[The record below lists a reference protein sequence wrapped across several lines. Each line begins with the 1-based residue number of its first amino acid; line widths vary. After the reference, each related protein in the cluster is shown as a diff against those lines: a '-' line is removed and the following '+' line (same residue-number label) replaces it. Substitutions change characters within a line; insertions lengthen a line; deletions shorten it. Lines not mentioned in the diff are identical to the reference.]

1 MSTLRPFIEV
11 AVIMQRLANTGPA
24 ARWQP
29 WRWQLADV
37 VMHETG
43 FGTEPRLLYQ
53 SDTEQRWLHGGL
65 KVELF
70 KDDGEGYYLNASTD
84 VPSWFVLWRMDEEPS
99 LAAEPIPRPLVA
111 AQAGAARGQA
121 ASPAAVPPAI
131 PEKPPAP
138 TLADVQAL
146 QPDSSFAPFVAR
158 DVAPEVR
165 NAAMKKLFTDPHYN
179 VMDGLDIYIGDYSI
193 PSPMPAAMLRQM
205 ASAKFLKLFD
215 DEEPP
220 ATPTRAEPSV
230 LPASPGL
237 AAPETASAPSQAT
250 AQDMAHEPPQNSNR
264 NQDSHHDH
272 TDLRLQPDHAARP
285 ARLEREPE
293 RAPDPAFE
301 PVPSPGR

>member
-1 MSTLRPFIEV
+1 
-11 AVIMQRLANTGPA
+11 
-24 ARWQP
+24 
-29 WRWQLADV
+29 
-37 VMHETG
+37 MHETG

-215 DEEPP
+215 EDEQAAPVPVAAAP
-220 ATPTRAEPSV
+220 ATAADAA
-230 LPASPGL
+230 LAPA
-237 AAPETASAPSQAT
+237 AADTPAT
-250 AQDMAHEPPQNSNR
+250 QDP
-264 NQDSHHDH
+264 HHDH